1 LTLDAPLYLLTLCAL
16 PVAWWIRR
24 MRTGAP
30 VVRVASLLA
39 FRGAGDASPSSAP
52 RRATDVPFALTLTA
66 MALLAVAAAGP
77 SFGASGTASA
87 YVVVD
92 RSVSMTARTCD
103 ADRRV
108 DLVLQTASP
117 GATAVRHDLIGAA
130 DGLPGSLAEHLALA
144 RREGYAGIVVATD
157 ASFDAVAGVA
167 CVGPSRGAE
176 ANASVAGV
184 ALEGDEAVVSL
195 RNHGRADVTIVARSG
210 SDERAGVVPAGG
222 VASVRFAAPARG
234 MRAVYEIA
242 SPRDD
247 LAADDRAEAVRLGGV
262 SAVTFAGG
270 ESACPRLAAAVRAAC
285 GKAGAAPDGGV
296 VVSYRGP
303 PDSEDERPRLVVA
316 PPASS
321 AGAIRAT
328 SSPRTVRGDEI
339 VGHGAAAEV
348 LPGSGVS
355 LVATGTLS
363 GGEALWSTVD
373 GVLLARAP
381 RLAVLAVDPE
391 DARSDWHRDP
401 SFPVLLAAALE
412 ALADGP
418 DRLEA
423 SSPVAASESDVVRPP
438 RPTSSPEEIAALVRA
453 AADAPG
459 NRRSAPWIAA
469 LGALLLAVAAA
480 LSRR

>member
-1 LTLDAPLYLLTLCAL
+1 LTLDAPLFLLAL
-16 PVAWWIRR
+16 AAVPVAWWIRR

-52 RRATDVPFALTLTA
+52 RRATDVPFVLTLAA

-108 DLVLQTASP
+108 DLVLQAASP
-117 GATAVRHDLIGAA
+117 GAAAVRHDLVGAE
-130 DGLPGSLAEHLALA
+130 DGLPGSLAEHLARA
-144 RREGYAGIVVATD
+144 RGEGYAGVVLVTD
-157 ASFDAVAGVA
+157 APFDAVAGVA
-167 CVGPSRGAE
+167 CVGPSRGAGT
-176 ANASVAGV
+176 NVSLAGV
-184 ALEGDEAVVSL
+184 ALDGEEAIVSL
-195 RNHGRADVTIVARSG
+195 RNHGRADVTVAVRSG
-210 SDERAGVVPAGG
+210 SEERAAGVPAGG

-234 MRAVYEIA
+234 ARAVYELA

-247 LAADDRAEAVRLGGV
+247 LAADDRVEAVRRGGV
-262 SAVTFAGG
+262 SEVTFAGG

-285 GKAGAAPDGGV
+285 PQAAAAGDGGV
-296 VVSYRGP
+296 VVAYRRAA
-303 PDSEDERPRLVVA
+303 DADAERPRLVVA

-321 AGAIRAT
+321 AGAIRTTA
-328 SSPRTVRGDEI
+328 SPRTVRGDEI
-339 VGHGAAAEV
+339 VGHAAAAEV
-348 LPGSGVS
+348 LPASGVT
-355 LVATGTLS
+355 LVATGTLT
-363 GGEALWSTVD
+363 GGEALWSTAD

-412 ALADGP
+412 SLADGP

-423 SSPVAASESDVVRPP
+423 SPPIAASESDVVRAP
-438 RPTSSPEEIAALVRA
+438 RPTSSPEELAALVRP
-453 AADAPG
+453 AADAPQV
-459 NRRSAPWIAA
+459 RRPAPLIAA